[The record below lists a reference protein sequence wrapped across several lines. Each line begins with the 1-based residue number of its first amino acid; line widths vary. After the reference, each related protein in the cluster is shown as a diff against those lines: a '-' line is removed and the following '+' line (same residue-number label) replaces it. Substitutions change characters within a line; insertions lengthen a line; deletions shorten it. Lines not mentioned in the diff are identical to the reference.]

1 MKKLGIALFVV
12 VALLMAA
19 CGSDT
24 DDAGGDA
31 AEDMAGEATESGVTE
46 ADGTEAAADDAATA
60 DDAAAAGGDANIAA
74 VIKGLDNPFFGAM
87 RDGIVAEAE
96 DAGVTVEVQA
106 AQSLDDLTGQADRLA
121 ALAGQDFD
129 CFIVNPISE
138 TNLVQPLA
146 DVAGQGVP
154 VVNID
159 LPVAGDA
166 AEQVGLDID
175 TYIGTDNV
183 QAGRVAG
190 EFMTEEL
197 GGSGSVALVG
207 GIEGDPTS
215 QARLDGFT
223 EAAGDLDIVTTV
235 AGDWDRQTALTQAE
249 TILNNT
255 PDVGGFFAA
264 NDVMALG
271 ISQAI
276 ANEGRTGEVAVV
288 GVDGIEDALAAV
300 RDDQLTA
307 TVSQYPYVIG
317 LMGVDAC
324 LAAVGGQELPADVD
338 APVQLVTSDNA
349 EAAIE
354 NFPLPP
360 EPYENPFADAE

>member
-1 MKKLGIALFVV
+1 MKKWHSILFLVV
-12 VALLMAA
+12 TLLLAA
-19 CGSDT
+19 CGGED
-24 DDAGGDA
+24 GDA
-31 AEDMAGEATESGVTE
+31 AGEADTGETE
-46 ADGTEAAADDAATA
+46 AEAAETAMPAETAVPEDGATA
-60 DDAAAAGGDANIAA
+60 TAGDAELAA

-87 RDGIVAEAE
+87 RDGITAEAE
-96 DAGVTVEVQA
+96 ETGVSVEVQA

-121 ALAGQDFD
+121 AMAGQDFD

-146 DVAGQGVP
+146 DVAGQDVP

-159 LPVAGDA
+159 LPIAAEA
-166 AEQVGLDID
+166 AEQVGLDLA

-183 QAGRVAG
+183 EAGRVAG
-190 EFMTEEL
+190 EFMTDTL
-197 GGSGSVALVG
+197 GGSGTVALVG

-223 EAAGDLDIVTTV
+223 EAATDLEVVTTV
-235 AGDWDRQTALTQAE
+235 AGDWDRQTALTRAE
-249 TILNNT
+249 TILNST
-255 PDVGGFFAA
+255 PDLDGFFAA

-276 ANEGRTGEVAVV
+276 ANAGMTGDVAVV
-288 GVDGIEDALAAV
+288 GVDGIEDALQGVA
-300 RDDQLTA
+300 DGQLTG

-324 LAAVGGQELPADVD
+324 LAAVAGEDIPDDVD
-338 APVQLVTSDNA
+338 APVQLVTSENA
-349 EAAIE
+349 MVAIE
-354 NFPLPP
+354 SFPLPP
-360 EPYENPFADAE
+360 EPYENPFVDAQ